1 MAVYKT
7 EQESEPV
14 FVFMQQGLIM
24 PCQGRD
30 DDQPCGSCDLLEKE
44 IAEYSVWRAMKWHIW
59 DT

>member
-1 MAVYKT
+1 MAVYET
-7 EQESEPV
+7 EQESVPV

-44 IAEYSVWRAMKWHIW
+44 ITEYSV
-59 DT
+59 